1 MRTNKNL
8 LQKGCKNVIKKFV
21 SITVL
26 LKEAMILL
34 KGNKMYFYRIKL
46 LKLIHIYIIIYLK
59 KNLFPRVVPPLVV
72 V

>member
-1 MRTNKNL
+1 M
-8 LQKGCKNVIKKFV
+8 
-21 SITVL
+21 SITLL

-46 LKLIHIYIIIYLK
+46 LKLIHIYNNIFK
-59 KNLFPRVVPPLVV
+59 KKFRGGTGPRVVPPLVV